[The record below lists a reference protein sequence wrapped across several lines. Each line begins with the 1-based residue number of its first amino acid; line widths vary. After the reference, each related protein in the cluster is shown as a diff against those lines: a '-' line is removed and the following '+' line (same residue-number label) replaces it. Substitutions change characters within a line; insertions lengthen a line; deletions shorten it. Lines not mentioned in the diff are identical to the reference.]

1 MIAYESGRYE
11 RVDSEITPAF
21 HVKKIIAVTMVTD
34 PTFCSSKSCKVSALR
49 YTLSIDIAMYDLRTE
64 VLP

>member
-1 MIAYESGRYE
+1 MRELT
-11 RVDSEITPAF
+11 EITPAF

-34 PTFCSSKSCKVSALR
+34 PIFCSSKSCKVSALR